1 MDKRTAHNNFHI
13 NAAPELQLELCS
25 NFDSGNLESASLIS
39 VIDDSI
45 PIVKLELIPATDPFN
60 PQYSVKSSAKAFF
73 HFSIKSN
80 KSVRIH
86 ACVKKMGIL
95 SIIEVRYQSY
105 RVAIFMNI
113 IDSASAGKNQDTNY

>member
-13 NAAPELQLELCS
+13 NAAPDLQLELCS
-25 NFDSGNLESASLIS
+25 NFDSGNLESASLIF
-39 VIDDSI
+39 VVDDII

-60 PQYSVKSSAKAFF
+60 PQYSVKPSAKAFF

-80 KSVRIH
+80 KSVRLH
-86 ACVKKMGIL
+86 AFVRKMGIL

-105 RVAIFMNI
+105 RVAIFTSI
-113 IDSASAGKNQDTNY
+113 IDSASARKNQGINY